1 MHLLGEKE
9 AYLQGLLSEVLH
21 EMTRLNGTIQQHRV
35 LLSPIRKLPNELLE
49 RIFLLCLSPGSMV
62 YQQLARV
69 CRRWRTIV
77 HNTALLWSNLTIPPL
92 WIRQSQARTVNQKKI
107 LDFIEE
113 SLRRSGERQLTLAW
127 ETDSCLTRTEINIVT
142 GMILPHCHRWRELSL
157 ILRGVSQDSVLRALQ
172 GLAVSRIAC
181 LTSVRLVFGDTIL
194 ADAANWIHS
203 PLLNAP
209 NLRSVYIS
217 RLPYRLVTVHPD
229 WSSLTDLSYFQPP
242 DSGSGLF
249 WSRFKARDAYNVLR
263 RCHQLVTCS
272 MVIQDNDDPEALI
285 SEIQSV
291 DLPFLQSLE
300 IFARSRSI
308 PALFQ
313 SFYAPALKTIKYI
326 PYPEPSF
333 HSRIALLSL
342 LASNGGQIQNLEI
355 DVMAFTH
362 ADLVRS
368 LTLTPLVRHVKS
380 VNHPLQKEFASPC
393 INYVQALLNVLSP
406 PVCDSLC
413 PLLRDL
419 DLGSLRDL
427 RIRSGSG
434 YAAPSSQG
442 LRDFLDA
449 RTNLT
454 VNHLRRV
461 AIPATESAD
470 KDGLIALSKEFGV
483 SIVVT

>member
-21 EMTRLNGTIQQHRV
+21 EMTQLNGTIQQHRA
-35 LLSPIRKLPNELLE
+35 LLSPARQLPNELLE
-49 RIFLLCLSPGSMV
+49 RIFLLCLPEGSMV
-62 YQQLARV
+62 HRQLSHV
-69 CRRWRTIV
+69 CRRWRTFV
-77 HNTALLWSNLTIPPL
+77 HDTALLWSNLTIPPL
-92 WIRQSQARTVNQKKI
+92 WIRQSRAQTANQKKK

-113 SLRRSGERQLTLAW
+113 SLRRSGERQLTLTW
-127 ETDSCLTRTEINIVT
+127 EADSSLTRTEIDIVT
-142 GMILPHCHRWRELSL
+142 QMILPHCHRWRELSL

-181 LTSVRLVFGDTIL
+181 LTSVCLVFGDTIL
-194 ADAANWIHS
+194 ADASNWLHS

-209 NLRSVYIS
+209 NLRSVHIS
-217 RLPYRLVTVHPD
+217 RLPYHLVTVHPD

-242 DSGSGLF
+242 VLGSGLF

-272 MVIQDNDDPEALI
+272 MVIQDDDDPEALM

-300 IFARSRSI
+300 IFAHSRSI

-313 SFYAPALKTIKYI
+313 SFYAPALKTLKYI
-326 PYPEPSF
+326 PYPEPSL
-333 HSRIALLSL
+333 HSRTPLLSL

-393 INYVQALLNVLSP
+393 INYVQALLNILSP

-419 DLGSLRDL
+419 DLGSLWDL

-434 YAAPSSQG
+434 YAAPSTQG
-442 LRDFLDA
+442 LRDFLEA

-461 AIPATESAD
+461 AIPATDSAD
-470 KDGLIALSKEFGV
+470 KDGLITLSKEFGV